1 MSMNT
6 KSAPSRYRYCISRRS
21 MVATSTLTPA
31 LNVRSTTLPEVMF
44 FSLVRTK
51 AGPLPGLTC
60 WNSTT
65 VHRPWSRFKVMPF
78 FKSFVVATFPVSR
91 SKNEQ
96 VSGRR
101 REQARPVG
109 SHDQDVLD
117 PDSAPAGQVDARLD
131 GNRDP
136 GGKFTRPGVPDRRGL
151 VHLQ

>member
-1 MSMNT
+1 MFLNT
-6 KSAPSRYRYCISRRS
+6 NSATSRYRHCMRAADF
-21 MVATSTLTPA
+21 VDASTLMPA
-31 LNVRSTTLPEVMF
+31 LKVRSTTLPVVTF
-44 FSLVRTK
+44 FSLVRTN